1 MFFLDFSFSLL
12 VLEPD
17 EQLSTLQL
25 LIYLLPP
32 CNCDTLHRLLQFL
45 STVASHAEDSTDK
58 DGQEVGSYHSH
69 SLASIT
75 LWSKDIFIKI
85 RNRDPRIISI
95 KDAIDTVL
103 SSLLKFSCLLQYSP
117 ETVVCFSF

>member
-1 MFFLDFSFSLL
+1 MVIKLLQTILCLYYFQQEQCVFSAFIILVWIISLQLLFFLVL

-58 DGQEVGSYHSH
+58 DGQEVSSDHLL
-69 SLASIT
+69 SLNPCFLRSEN
-75 LWSKDIFIKI
+75 K
-85 RNRDPRIISI
+85 
-95 KDAIDTVL
+95 
-103 SSLLKFSCLLQYSP
+103 SLKK
-117 ETVVCFSF
+117 VG